1 MVIKATSDITGL
13 IQMSI
18 IQPRNVYLLLVG
30 VSLLFLVFTF
40 SWQPS
45 MSYSMK

>member
-13 IQMSI
+13 IQTFI

-30 VSLLFLVFTF
+30 VSLLFLLPTLYVFF
-40 SWQPS
+40 
-45 MSYSMK
+45 SMK